1 MLWIFSIALIVSF
14 LGSIPPGSINI
25 SVMQYAMQEKKAAA
39 LSFALAAALVEF
51 VYAGFAVKF
60 QMLLTENIS
69 FSNTFR
75 IISASLLV
83 ILGVYNLIKKD
94 ISKPNTDKSEKRNAF
109 KKGTLIA
116 MANPLAIP
124 FWLAVTAYLDNINW
138 INLTDNNFLFYVI
151 GISVGTF
158 SLLAVLTWLGAKFSA
173 VQGNKFVILRVPGL
187 IFISMGVYTYFQ

>member
-60 QMLLTENIS
+60 QMLLTENVS
-69 FSNTFR
+69 YSNAFR
-75 IISASLLV
+75 VISASVLI
-83 ILGVYNLIKKD
+83 ILGIYNLMKKE
-94 ISKPNTDKSEKRNAF
+94 ITKPKTDKGEKRSAF

-124 FWLAVTAYLDNINW
+124 FWLAVTAYLDTINW
-138 INLTDNNFLFYVI
+138 ITLTNNNFLIYVI
-151 GISVGTF
+151 GISFGTF
-158 SLLAVLTWLGAKFSA
+158 SLLAVVTWLGAKFSA
-173 VQGNKFVILRVPGL
+173 VQGNKFIILRVPGL
-187 IFISMGVYTYFQ
+187 IFIGMGIYTYFQ